1 MKITSKLAVGCLSVA
16 LLGLMGHNW
25 YSKINTPK
33 GIIRLDGRRQKINFR
48 ENDAVTFS
56 REGNSIVTYRYQ
68 GERNGEKVF
77 KRMNG
82 DEKTLDELA
91 RQGYVPVYI
100 YGQEKR

>member
-33 GIIRLDGRRQKINFR
+33 GIIRLTGNEKRINFR
-48 ENDAVTFS
+48 ENEVVTFS

-77 KRMNG
+77 RRMNG
-82 DEKTLDELA
+82 DERTLDELA
-91 RQGYVPVYI
+91 RQGYVPVYLCE
-100 YGQEKR
+100 QEKR